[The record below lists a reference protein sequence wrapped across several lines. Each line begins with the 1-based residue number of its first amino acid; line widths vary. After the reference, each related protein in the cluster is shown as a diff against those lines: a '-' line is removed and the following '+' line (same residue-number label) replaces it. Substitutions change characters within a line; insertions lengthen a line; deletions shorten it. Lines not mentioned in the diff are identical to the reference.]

1 MEYNYQNN
9 ALKKTARII
18 SVAFHPLLM
27 PLYGMMIIFTA
38 PTFFWYVPL
47 RIKLTLLLIVMTD
60 TILIP
65 VSLLPFF
72 MHRNI
77 IRSWF
82 LETRKERI
90 APLITVSICYIV
102 TSYIFV
108 SLQIP
113 IFIKAYIFSATF
125 VVICVTVINI
135 WWRISVHSVAAG
147 ALLGVVFM
155 LSFVMGVSLTW
166 FILPVLLVTGMILTS
181 RLFLNSHN
189 SLEVYSGFLCGFAG
203 ISLLILI
210 F

>member
-1 MEYNYQNN
+1 MEENDNSKT
-9 ALKKTARII
+9 LTKTARVI
-18 SVAFHPLLM
+18 SVAFHPLLI
-27 PLYGMMIIFTA
+27 PLYGMVIIFTA
-38 PTFFWYVPL
+38 PTFFWYVPM
-47 RIKLTLLLIVMTD
+47 RIKLTLLLIVMTN
-60 TILIP
+60 TVLIP

-90 APLITVSICYIV
+90 APLITVSLCYIL

-108 SLQIP
+108 TLQIP
-113 IFIKAYIFSATF
+113 VFIKAFILSASF
-125 VVICVTVINI
+125 IVICVTVINI
-135 WWRISVHSVAAG
+135 WWRISVHSVGAG
-147 ALLGVVFM
+147 ALLGVVLT
-155 LSFVMGVSLTW
+155 LSLVMGVSLTW
-166 FILPVLLVTGMILTS
+166 FILPVLLVTGMILAS

-203 ISLLILI
+203 VSLLMLI